1 MKKKAPW
8 WSWTTSTR
16 RWSHRLQNDT
26 EHEHEQ
32 SKLWPNRKKRKNG
45 ARKKT
50 IRESTSDLLRLPT
63 SEISSTWWAKSW
75 RQILF
80 QGVGSV
86 LMDFRWEV
94 RREGVTSW
102 KVLRSE
108 TLADGRLGLDNISA
122 TMIWSQNDFLI
133 SYILEMCSCLRRG
146 LNRAGIEAKAGQGW
160 VLAKA
165 AWGGQQAV
173 SGRQ

>member
-1 MKKKAPW
+1 MV
-8 WSWTTSTR
+8 
-16 RWSHRLQNDT
+16 
-26 EHEHEQ
+26 
-32 SKLWPNRKKRKNG
+32 RKNL
-45 ARKKT
+45 KKN
-50 IRESTSDLLRLPT
+50 
-63 SEISSTWWAKSW
+63 
-75 RQILF
+75 LF

-122 TMIWSQNDFLI
+122 ATMICFQNYFLI
-133 SYILEMCSCLRRG
+133 FYIRETCSFLRRG

-173 SGRQ
+173 SGKQ

>member
-1 MKKKAPW
+1 MVSKK
-8 WSWTTSTR
+8 
-16 RWSHRLQNDT
+16 L
-26 EHEHEQ
+26 
-32 SKLWPNRKKRKNG
+32 RK
-45 ARKKT
+45 
-50 IRESTSDLLRLPT
+50 
-63 SEISSTWWAKSW
+63 
-75 RQILF
+75 ILF

-102 KVLRSE
+102 KALRSE
-108 TLADGRLGLDNISA
+108 TLADGRLGLDNISSA
-122 TMIWSQNDFLI
+122 TMICSQNYFLI
-133 SYILEMCSCLRRG
+133 SYILEMCSFLRRG